1 MATYTTYKSLEKPL
15 SVEKYDVAVANKN
28 NDVIDSELHK
38 LDIKNQSQDELLA
51 TKEALNFETTRATAK
66 EEFITNEL
74 DNEILRAK
82 SSENELSN
90 NIMNEINRAIMAE
103 NTIGENLD
111 NHNSSTSAH
120 MDIRELIS
128 GLTTRLNALADSD
141 DTTLDQLSEIVA
153 YIKNNKTLIDSIT
166 TSKVNTFDIIDSL
179 DYSDTDKPLSA
190 NQGKVLKGIIKS
202 LTKSD
207 FDLDNVENKS
217 SETIRNELT
226 KENVINALGY
236 TPPAIN
242 TTYSV
247 ASASADGL
255 MSKTDK
261 TKLDSLNIAY
271 ATCDTEAATSSKV
284 ITISDNQNWE
294 LKLGAIICVK
304 YSATNTATNC
314 TLNVN
319 KTGSK
324 QVWYNNAVNTGSSN
338 VIFGYANRH
347 IWYLYNGTYWVWMG
361 HGSDNNT
368 TYSNA
373 TLGQGYG
380 TCTTSASTVAKVV
393 TLSNYALVTNGI
405 VAIKFTNSV
414 PASATMNINGKGAKP
429 IYYKGVAII
438 SGIINAGSTAT
449 FIYNGSQYHLLAVD
463 ISNFSANNT
472 GITYS
477 DTEPTTLSTGMTWIG
492 N

>member
-90 NIMNEINRAIMAE
+90 NIMNETNRAIMAE

-128 GLTTRLNALADSD
+128 GLTTRLNTLADSD

-153 YIKNNKTLIDSIT
+153 YIKNNKSLIDSIT
-166 TSKVNTFDIIDSL
+166 TSKINTSDVIDSL
-179 DYSDTDKPLSA
+179 DFSDTNKPLSA
-190 NQGKVLKGIIKS
+190 NQGKILKGIIDS

-207 FDLDNVENKS
+207 FGLENVENKS

-226 KENVINALGY
+226 KENVILALGY
-236 TPPAIN
+236 TPPESNTNTWKANTISSEGYVKKGSGQAN
-242 TTYSV
+242 KVWKTDDNGNPDWRDDVDTTYDVVSTI
-247 ASASADGL
+247 ANGLCPKITGTITKFLRDDG
-255 MSKTDK
+255 TWAVPVGG
-261 TKLDSLNIAY
+261 NNGIAY
-271 ATCDTEAATSSKV
+271 
-284 ITISDNQNWE
+284 SD
-294 LKLGAIICVK
+294 
-304 YSATNTATNC
+304 
-314 TLNVN
+314 
-319 KTGSK
+319 
-324 QVWYNNAVNTGSSN
+324 
-338 VIFGYANRH
+338 
-347 IWYLYNGTYWVWMG
+347 
-361 HGSDNNT
+361 
-368 TYSNA
+368 
-373 TLGQGYG
+373 
-380 TCTTSASTVAKVV
+380 
-393 TLSNYALVTNGI
+393 
-405 VAIKFTNSV
+405 
-414 PASATMNINGKGAKP
+414 
-429 IYYKGVAII
+429 
-438 SGIINAGSTAT
+438 
-449 FIYNGSQYHLLAVD
+449 SQP
-463 ISNFSANNT
+463 
-472 GITYS
+472 
-477 DTEPTTLSTGMTWIG
+477 ETLSTGMTWIG